1 MPARSRG
8 KRADCVI
15 LLPSGAI
22 KAAPNQPETAVRMSD
37 TETTPTPERPRRRR
51 WPYWIA
57 ALVVVLAGLVALAVW
72 YLPVIAAPIVRDA
85 VARAGLE
92 PVAFEIT
99 DIGWRSASLEAVE
112 VGEAPD
118 LTIARIGLGYTPADL
133 LKGEVGRVTLGGVR
147 LRARYGDDG
156 LDLGALNPLLAG
168 EGGTGGGI
176 PVEHVAVEDAA
187 IDLETAQGQVLL
199 AFGGEANVTG
209 DDLDVVLS
217 ARLSGDV
224 ARGQGEV
231 RFTRTGGTSALT
243 ISDLLLEGR
252 APGLAGTLAL
262 EDARLDAS
270 LSGNVVTGT
279 LASGLVFEAD
289 ADAALP
295 VAAADADFDGGFRYD
310 IEGGEASLT
319 LAACVPL
326 AVTAVP
332 DAGWEVGAVS
342 LCPVEGQPAF
352 RNDFSATGSLG
363 AALDIPATSF
373 TLDGTARGETPAMEL
388 RASGP
393 LASPVIEAA
402 LAGGEARLT
411 GQNVLVTG
419 LRGTATVRLGG
430 EGAAAELDLATA
442 RVTDLQAATRF
453 SPLLVSGDLALDSF
467 DSGTI
472 RGPVRVASAGGRALG
487 AGSLRH
493 DLGTGSG
500 RIDFD
505 TGRLT
510 FSDEGFQPQ
519 EIVPALSGVVAAVSG
534 TARIAA
540 NLAWGPNG
548 LGASGATV
556 EMTNLGLQAP
566 AARFAGVAGTLTFSN
581 LSPIRTQGP
590 QQITIGRVDAGVP
603 LTGGSATFEVEPGGA
618 VIVRNAQWPFAG
630 GALVVTSEALNTN
643 ADVQRAQLKATGLS
657 LGELLVLIDLD
668 GLSGNGTLGGT
679 VPIEI
684 RDGTV
689 YVVDAVL
696 EAEPG
701 GAIKYQSQTSEAAA
715 ESAEGASIAFRALEN
730 FQFRVLRLEVDG
742 PTSGDLAVRVL
753 LEGSNPAVYDGYP
766 IRLNLNTEGPFMQLI
781 QRSTAGFRPLDVVT
795 GRETLDGVEVERVG
809 PEDGGEGQ

>member
-1 MPARSRG
+1 
-8 KRADCVI
+8 
-15 LLPSGAI
+15 
-22 KAAPNQPETAVRMSD
+22 MSD
-37 TETTPTPERPRRRR
+37 TATEQTPVRRKRRR
-51 WPYWIA
+51 WPYWVAALVLLLAVLA
-57 ALVVVLAGLVALAVW
+57 ALVVL

-85 VARAGLE
+85 VVRAGLE
-92 PVAFEIT
+92 PVKFEIT
-99 DIGWRSASLEAVE
+99 EIGWRSASLEAVE
-112 VGEAPD
+112 VGAAPD
-118 LTIARIGLGYTPADL
+118 LSVDRINLGYTPADL
-133 LKGEVGRVTLGGVR
+133 LKGEVGSVTLGGVR
-147 LRARYGDDG
+147 LQARYGEDG
-156 LDLGALNPLLAG
+156 FDLGALNPLLAG

-176 PVEHVAVEDAA
+176 PVERIVVEDAE
-187 IDLETAQGQVLL
+187 INLETAQGQVLL
-199 AFGGEANVTG
+199 AFDGEASVSG
-209 DDLDVVLS
+209 DDIDAALT

-231 RFTRTGGTSALT
+231 RFSRTGGTSALT
-243 ISDLLLEGR
+243 ISDLVLEGR
-252 APGLAGTLAL
+252 SPGLSGQLAL

-270 LSGNVVTGT
+270 LSNKKVTGT
-279 LASGLVFEAD
+279 LASTLAFEAD

-295 VAAADADFDGGFRYD
+295 VAAAKADFDGGFSYD
-310 IEGGEASLT
+310 IEGGAASLT
-319 LAACVPL
+319 LARCVPL
-326 AVTAVP
+326 AVTATP
-332 DAGWEVGAVS
+332 DAGWEVGEVS
-342 LCPVEGQPAF
+342 LCPVEGQPAL
-352 RNDFSATGSLG
+352 RNDFSETGSLG

-373 TLDGTARGETPAMEL
+373 TLDGTARGETPVMEL

-393 LASPVIEAA
+393 LAAPVIEAA
-402 LAGGEARLT
+402 LAGGEVRLT

-419 LRGTATVRLGG
+419 LRGKATVRLGG
-430 EGAAAELDLATA
+430 EGAAVELDLATA
-442 RVTDLQAATRF
+442 RVTDLQAAARF
-453 SPLLVSGDLALDSF
+453 SPILVSGDLALDSF
-467 DSGTI
+467 DGGTM

-487 AGSLRH
+487 SGTLRH
-493 DLGTGSG
+493 DLGTGRG

-505 TGRLT
+505 TGTLT
-510 FSDEGFQPQ
+510 FDDEGFQPQ

-534 TARIAA
+534 TARIGA

-566 AARFAGVAGTLTFSN
+566 AARFAGVAGTLTFSS

-590 QQITIGRVDAGVP
+590 QQITIGCVDAGVP

-618 VIVRNAQWPFAG
+618 VIVRNAEWPFAG

-643 ADVQRAQLKATGLS
+643 ADVQRAQLKAAGLS

-795 GRETLDGVEVERVG
+795 GRENVDGVEIERVG
-809 PEDGGEGQ
+809 PEEGGEGE